1 MATVNTAW
9 DHVSGNIFKTW
20 VIMFFFSVFTVCVIY
35 IIARGFGYG
44 EVGGLGLIGFAL
56 ILAGIMNLVSYY
68 YSDKI
73 VLGISG
79 AKLLKHD
86 ANEPV
91 GSFTSKELYHLVEN
105 LCIAAG
111 LPVPKIYIID
121 DSAPNAFA
129 TGRDPK
135 HSAIA
140 FTSGILQKL
149 NKQELEGV
157 TAHELSHVG
166 NRDTLVMA
174 MVSVLVGTIALLSD
188 FFLRSMWFGGRD
200 RNNKGSAI
208 FVILAIAAAILA
220 PIVAT
225 LIQLAV
231 SRRREFLA
239 DASGVLLTRYPQGLA
254 QALQKISGDREPL
267 EVANRGT
274 AHLYI
279 VNPLKGKEAKVW
291 LAGLFNTHPPVEAR
305 IKALRE
311 MEGLPAEASSAKAGK
326 V

>member
-9 DHVSGNIFKTW
+9 DHVSGNVFKTW
-20 VIMFFFSVFTVCVIY
+20 LIMFFFSLFTVGVIY
-35 IIARGFGYG
+35 LIAQGFGYG
-44 EVGGLGLIGFAL
+44 EVGGLGIVGFAM
-56 ILAGIMNLVSYY
+56 IMAGIMNFVSYFW
-68 YSDKI
+68 SDKI
-73 VLGISG
+73 VLGVSG
-79 AKLLKHD
+79 AKPIDEKSH
-86 ANEPV
+86 
-91 GSFTSKELYHLVEN
+91 KELYRIVEN

-111 LPVPKIYIID
+111 LPLPKIYVID

-135 HSAIA
+135 HAAIA
-140 FTSGILQKL
+140 FTKGILQKL

-166 NRDTLVMA
+166 NRDTLLMA
-174 MVSVLVGTIALLSD
+174 VVSVLVGTIALLAD
-188 FFLRSMWFGGRD
+188 FFMRSMWYGGRD
-200 RNNKGSAI
+200 REAKGNQL
-208 FVILAIAAAILA
+208 FMILAIVAAILA
-220 PIVAT
+220 PIIAT

-239 DASGVLLTRYPQGLA
+239 DASGVLLTRYPDGLA
-254 QALQKISGDREPL
+254 NALRKISADKEPL

-279 VNPLKGKEAKVW
+279 INPLKGKAVVGFM
-291 LAGLFNTHPPVEAR
+291 AGLFNTHPPIEAR
-305 IKALRE
+305 IKALHE
-311 MEGLPAEASSAKAGK
+311 MEGK

>member
-1 MATVNTAW
+1 MANVNTAW

-20 VIMFFFSVFTVCVIY
+20 VIMFFFSLFTVGVVY
-35 IIARGFGYG
+35 VLARGFGYG
-44 EVGGLGLIGFAL
+44 QVGGLGLTGFAL
-56 ILAGIMNLVSYY
+56 IMAGIMNFISYFW
-68 YSDKI
+68 SDKI
-73 VLGISG
+73 VLGVSRAKPISQ
-79 AKLLKHD
+79 KD
-86 ANEPV
+86 N
-91 GSFTSKELYHLVEN
+91 KELYRIVEN

-111 LPVPKIYIID
+111 LPTPKIYVID

-135 HSAIA
+135 HSSIA
-140 FTSGILQKL
+140 FTSGILSKL

-166 NRDTLVMA
+166 NRDTLLMA
-174 MVSVLVGTIALLSD
+174 VVSVLVGTIALLAD
-188 FFLRSMWFGGRD
+188 FFMRSMWYGGRD
-200 RNNKGSAI
+200 RESRGNQL
-208 FVILAIAAAILA
+208 FMILAIISAILA
-220 PIVAT
+220 PIIAT

-231 SRRREFLA
+231 SRKREFLA
-239 DASGVLLTRYPQGLA
+239 DASGVLLTRYPQGLVS
-254 QALQKISGDREPL
+254 ALLKISADKEPL

-279 VNPLKGKEAKVW
+279 VNPLKGKDV
-291 LAGLFNTHPPVEAR
+291 AGFMANLFNTHPPMEVR

-311 MEGLPAEASSAKAGK
+311 MEGK

>member
-20 VIMFFFSVFTVCVIY
+20 LIMFFFSLFTVGVIY
-35 IIARGFGYG
+35 VIARGFGYG
-44 EVGGLGLIGFAL
+44 EMGGLGLTGFAL
-56 ILAGIMNLVSYY
+56 IIAGIMNFVSYY
-68 YSDKI
+68 WSDKI

-79 AKLLKHD
+79 AKPIQKQD
-86 ANEPV
+86 NPEV
-91 GSFTSKELYHLVEN
+91 YRIVEN
-105 LCIAAG
+105 LCITAG
-111 LPVPKIYIID
+111 LPTPKIYIID
-121 DSAPNAFA
+121 DTATNAFA

-135 HSAIA
+135 HAAIA
-140 FTSGILQKL
+140 FTKGILQKL

-157 TAHELSHVG
+157 AAHELSHVG
-166 NRDTLVMA
+166 NRDTLVMTV
-174 MVSVLVGTIALLSD
+174 VSVLVGTIALLSD
-188 FFLRSMWFGGRD
+188 FFLRSLWFGGRD
-200 RNNKGSAI
+200 RDNKGNTI
-208 FVILAIAAAILA
+208 FMVIALVAAILA

-239 DASGVLLTRYPQGLA
+239 DASGVLLTRYPQGLVS
-254 QALQKISGDREPL
+254 ALLKISSDREPL

-279 VNPLKGKEAKVW
+279 VNPLKGSQVAGF
-291 LAGLFNTHPPVEAR
+291 LAGLFNTHPPIQAR
-305 IKALRE
+305 VKALQE
-311 MEGLPAEASSAKAGK
+311 MEGK

>member
-1 MATVNTAW
+1 MSKVNTAW

-20 VIMFFFSVFTVCVIY
+20 LIMFLFSIFTVGIVY
-35 IIARGFGYG
+35 IFARGFGYQDAG
-44 EVGGLGLIGFAL
+44 ALSLVGFSFIM
-56 ILAGIMNLVSYY
+56 AGIMNFVSYF

-73 VLGISG
+73 VLGVSG
-79 AKLLKHD
+79 AKQIDLKSHR
-86 ANEPV
+86 
-91 GSFTSKELYHLVEN
+91 ELYRIVEN
-105 LCIAAG
+105 LTIAAG
-111 LPVPKIYIID
+111 LPLPKIYVIE

-135 HSAIA
+135 HAAIA
-140 FTSGILQKL
+140 FTTGILQKL

-174 MVSVLVGTIALLSD
+174 VVSVLVGTIALLSD
-188 FFLRSMWFGGRD
+188 FFMRSMWFGGHRD
-200 RNNKGSAI
+200 SDNKGSNTI
-208 FVILAIAAAILA
+208 FLILAIVAAILA

-239 DASGVLLTRYPQGLA
+239 DASGVLLTRYPSGLA
-254 QALQKISGDREPL
+254 SALQKISSDKEPL

-279 VNPLKGKEAKVW
+279 VNPLKGVEAKVF
-291 LAGLFNTHPPVEAR
+291 LSNLFNTHPPIEAR
-305 IKALRE
+305 IKALKE
-311 MEGLPAEASSAKAGK
+311 MEGQIK
-326 V
+326 

>member
-1 MATVNTAW
+1 MATINTAW
-9 DHVSGNIFKTW
+9 DQVSKNTFKTW
-20 VIMFFFSVFTVCVIY
+20 LIMFFFSLFMVGVVY

-44 EVGGLGLIGFAL
+44 EVGGLGLTGFAL
-56 ILAGIMNLVSYY
+56 ILAGLMNFISYF

-79 AKLLKHD
+79 AKPIEKKD
-86 ANEPV
+86 NPEV
-91 GSFTSKELYHLVEN
+91 YRLVEN

-111 LPVPKIYIID
+111 LPLPKIYILE

-129 TGRDPK
+129 TGRNPQ
-135 HSAIA
+135 HAAIC
-140 FTSGILQKL
+140 FTTGILDKL

-157 TAHELSHVG
+157 AAHELSHVG
-166 NRDTLVMA
+166 NRDTLLMSV
-174 MVSVLVGTIALLSD
+174 VSVLVGTIALLSD
-188 FFLRSMWFGGRD
+188 FFMRSMWFGGRRDDD
-200 RNNKGSAI
+200 RDSNNTIFIVIAI
-208 FVILAIAAAILA
+208 VAAILA

-231 SRRREFLA
+231 SRRRELLA
-239 DASGVLLTRYPQGLA
+239 DASGVLLTRYPEGLA
-254 QALQKISGDREPL
+254 SALLKISSDKEPL
-267 EVANRGT
+267 EAANRGT

-279 VNPLKGKEAKVW
+279 VNPLKGKDAASW
-291 LAGLFNTHPPVEAR
+291 LAGLFNTHPPIEVR

-311 MEGLPAEASSAKAGK
+311 MEGK

>member
-1 MATVNTAW
+1 MTVNTAW
-9 DHVSGNIFKTW
+9 DHVGSNIFKTW
-20 VIMFFFSVFTVCVIY
+20 LIMFFFSLFSVAVIY
-35 IIARGFGYG
+35 VIALGFGYG
-44 EVGGLGLIGFAL
+44 EVGGLGIVGFAL
-56 ILAGIMNLVSYY
+56 IMAGIMNFVSYFW
-68 YSDKI
+68 SDKI
-73 VLGISG
+73 VLGVSG
-79 AKLLKHD
+79 AKPIK
-86 ANEPV
+86 
-91 GSFTSKELYHLVEN
+91 KEDNPEIYRIVEN

-111 LPVPKIYIID
+111 LPLPKIYVID
-121 DSAPNAFA
+121 DTATNAFA

-135 HSAIA
+135 HAAIA
-140 FTSGILQKL
+140 FTKGILQKL

-174 MVSVLVGTIALLSD
+174 VVSVLVGTIALLSD
-188 FFLRSMWFGGRD
+188 FFMRSMWYGGRD
-200 RNNKGSAI
+200 REGRGNQL
-208 FVILAIAAAILA
+208 FVILAIVAAILA

-254 QALQKISGDREPL
+254 SALQKISSDREPL

-279 VNPLKGKEAKVW
+279 VNPLKGQEAKAW
-291 LAGLFNTHPPVEAR
+291 LAGLFNTHPPIEVR

-311 MEGLPAEASSAKAGK
+311 MEGK